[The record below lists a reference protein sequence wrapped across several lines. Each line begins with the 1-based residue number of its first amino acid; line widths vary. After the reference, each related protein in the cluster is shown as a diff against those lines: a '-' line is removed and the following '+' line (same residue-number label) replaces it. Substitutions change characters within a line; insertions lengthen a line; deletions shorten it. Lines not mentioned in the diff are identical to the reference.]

1 MALESN
7 PRAAFKMSTEQE
19 RLMPPSGKPLIVHV
33 VVNIEYWPYD
43 QPTPPSIVIPPHG
56 RYHVPDLPNF
66 CWSEYGNRC
75 GIPRLL
81 KLFDG
86 YKIPVSASINASVLD
101 VYPTLA
107 RAVRDAGWEFVGHG
121 IHQRGLGAETDEH
134 KLIVEAVEKLQ
145 AFKFEV
151 PRLPEKVLAPR
162 DGALRDPL
170 RG

>member
-1 MALESN
+1 MVLESN

-43 QPTPPSIVIPPHG
+43 QPTPRSIVIPPHG
-56 RYHVPDLPNF
+56 RHHVPDLPNF

-86 YKIPVSASINASVLD
+86 CKIPVSASINASVLD
-101 VYPTLA
+101 VYH
-107 RAVRDAGWEFVGHG
+107 R
-121 IHQRGLGAETDEH
+121 
-134 KLIVEAVEKLQ
+134 
-145 AFKFEV
+145 
-151 PRLPEKVLAPR
+151 
-162 DGALRDPL
+162 
-170 RG
+170 